1 MLRVYCIQSWV
12 GAMTGRAGGTGAR
25 AHRVLDGNIPDYVP
39 LYLPPPARHLMADT
53 EEIVLGRRGGLAMLT
68 INRPQALNALTLDN
82 YRRID
87 PALREWAADP
97 SVHAVVVRGA
107 GDRAFCAGGDVR
119 AVYEAGRGIG
129 GDPGLTAVFF
139 REEYE
144 LIRRIHH
151 FPKPYIAII
160 DGITMGGGAGISVN
174 GAYRIATERTLFAMP
189 ETGIGLFPDVG
200 ATRFLNRCPGHVG
213 RYLGVTGARLKSAD
227 ALYCGFAT
235 HFVERDHIE
244 ALLDELT
251 ADHISVE
258 AVLSHF
264 APALDP
270 PPLAALQP
278 AIDRCFAGDTVE
290 AILEGLAA
298 EAAAGGAHA
307 GWAAETRA
315 DLLTKSPTGLKI
327 TLRQLTMGRDYD
339 LDAALALEYR
349 LTQHVMAGHD
359 FYEGIRAM
367 LIDRDRN
374 PQWRPASLAEV
385 TDSIVDTYF
394 APIGD
399 RELRLS

>member
-1 MLRVYCIQSWV
+1 MSD
-12 GAMTGRAGGTGAR
+12 
-25 AHRVLDGNIPDYVP
+25 DG
-39 LYLPPPARHLMADT
+39 
-53 EEIVLGRRGGLAMLT
+53 EILLGRDRGLATIT
-68 INRPQALNALTLDN
+68 INRPQALNALTLAN

-87 PALREWAADP
+87 PALRAWAADP

-119 AVYEAGRGIG
+119 AVYEAGRGIS
-129 GDPGLTAVFF
+129 GDPNLTAIFF

-144 LIRRIHH
+144 LIRRIHY

-174 GAYRIATERTLFAMP
+174 GAYRIATEHTQFAMP

-200 ATRFLNRCPGHVG
+200 ATRFLNRCPGHIG
-213 RYLGVTGARLKSAD
+213 RYLGLTGARLNAAD

-235 HFVERDHIE
+235 HGMQRDRIE

-251 ADHISVE
+251 SEPAAVE
-258 AVLSHF
+258 ACLGRF
-264 APALDP
+264 AAAPDP
-270 PPLAALQP
+270 PPLASLQS
-278 AIDRCFAGDTVE
+278 AIDRCFAGNTVE
-290 AILEGLAA
+290 AILDALAA
-298 EAAAGGAHA
+298 EASAGGAHA

-315 DLLTKSPTGLKI
+315 DLLAKSPTSLKI
-327 TLRQLTMGRDYD
+327 TLRQLTIGRDYD

-374 PQWRPASLAEV
+374 PQWRPATLAEV
-385 TDSIVDTYF
+385 TDGMIDAYF
-394 APIGD
+394 APLGD
-399 RELRLS
+399 REFRFS